1 MLIGVSSYKNRNENN
16 PAWVL
21 FINPGTKYIALSR
34 PVCAGGKTAIRRC
47 SHSTASIDNAAHRR
61 RQGGLSYSI
70 NWSGASNR
78 TCIGVAAFD
87 KGLPL
92 TASRALIHVLFEALR
107 TTYLAPGLINTRHT
121 ITMRTLP

>member
-1 MLIGVSSYKNRNENN
+1 RNENN

-61 RQGGLSYSI
+61 RQGGLSYQYQLV
-70 NWSGASNR
+70 R
-78 TCIGVAAFD
+78 CLKQDVYRCCCF
-87 KGLPL
+87 
-92 TASRALIHVLFEALR
+92 
-107 TTYLAPGLINTRHT
+107 
-121 ITMRTLP
+121 